1 MKIYY
6 DNIIYSL
13 QRAGGISVYWS
24 ELTKR
29 LSLLNDTYFYGHKN
43 DNIFM
48 KDLNIDVKKE
58 SFINYKICRYLD
70 FRKKLPAK
78 SIFHSSYYRI
88 ANQKDIINVI
98 TVHDFTY
105 EYFRSGLAK
114 YIHSWQKSRAIKKSD
129 GIICISENTKKD
141 LLKFYPNILE
151 KKIEVIYNGVSD
163 IFKPLDKSLNHLNKT
178 FKELREKKYIL
189 YVGDRIGYK
198 NFDLVVNISN
208 KLDVYSLVIIGGGSL
223 KEKEREKINI
233 EYFHYENIST
243 KDLNVLYNSAF
254 CLLYPSSYEG
264 FGIPI
269 IEAMKAGC
277 PVVSMSKSS
286 IPEVAG
292 DAALLVENINEED
305 FIKEILKLQDDDLY
319 NSCIRKGLE
328 QAKKFSWDKCFDD
341 TYAFYKKLK
350 SEKF

>member
-1 MKIYY
+1 MKIVY

-70 FRKKLPAK
+70 FRKELPTK

-88 ANQKDIINVI
+88 ANQEDVINVV

-105 EYFRSGLAK
+105 EYFRSGLSK
-114 YIHSWQKSRAIKKSD
+114 YIHSWQKGRAIKKGD
-129 GIICISENTKKD
+129 GIICISKNTKRD
-141 LLKFYPNILE
+141 LLKFYPNLKE
-151 KKIEVIYNGVSD
+151 KKIKVIYNGVSD

-189 YVGDRIGYK
+189 YVGDRKGYK
-198 NFDLVVNISN
+198 NFDLVVSILN
-208 KLDVYSLVIIGGGSL
+208 KLDVYSLVIIGGGNL
-223 KEKEREKINI
+223 KEKEIERINV

-243 KDLNVLYNSAF
+243 KDLNILYNSAF

-277 PVVSMSKSS
+277 PVVSVSKSS

-305 FIKEILKLQDDDLY
+305 FIKEILKLQDDDFY
-319 NSCIRKGLE
+319 NSCTIKGLS
-328 QAKKFSWDKCFDD
+328 QAKKFTWDKCFNE
-341 TYAFYKKLK
+341 TYAFYEKLR